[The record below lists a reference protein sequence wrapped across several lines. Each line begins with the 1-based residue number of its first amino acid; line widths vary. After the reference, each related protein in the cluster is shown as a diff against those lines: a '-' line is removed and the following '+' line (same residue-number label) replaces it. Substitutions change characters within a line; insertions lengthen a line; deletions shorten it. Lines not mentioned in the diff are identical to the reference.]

1 MARFMTDK
9 YGVLEMNRAEYLKTG
24 MIVSQSPLSAEF
36 TEAAPCEN
44 GMWVDANKANGEVR
58 LISADTQIYGIV
70 YTAEKDFTGW
80 RPALKWHAQVG
91 KKDGKD
97 GDYPRVGIL
106 NVGDTFTT
114 NTFNYDFA
122 SETVAEQWQELK
134 DAFDDGKNP
143 LYVVPTLEGDNATIK
158 GAPTVTATKPGEG
171 PYAQV
176 VKLYT
181 VPAGTPGIKYVMQR
195 V

>member
-1 MARFMTDK
+1 MARFTIDK
-9 YGVLEMNRAEYLKTG
+9 YGVLEMQRAEYLKTG
-24 MIVSQSPLSAEF
+24 MIVSQSPLSEEF

-44 GMWVDANKANGEVR
+44 GMWVDANKANGAIK
-58 LISADTQIYGIV
+58 LISDETEIFGIV
-70 YTAEKDFTGW
+70 YTTEKDFTGW
-80 RPALKWHAQVG
+80 RPALKHFCQVG
-91 KKDGKD
+91 

-114 NTFNYDFA
+114 NTFSYEFEA
-122 SETVAEQWQELK
+122 TETLAQWQELK
-134 DAFDDGKNP
+134 DAFAAGP
-143 LYVVPTLEGDNATIK
+143 LYVKPVVGE
-158 GAPTVTATKPGEG
+158 GAPMVTAEKPAEG

>member
-1 MARFMTDK
+1 MARFMIDK
-9 YGVLEMNRAEYLKTG
+9 YGVLEMQRAEYLKTG
-24 MIVSQSPLSAEF
+24 MIVSQSPLSDEF

-44 GMWVDANKANGEVR
+44 GMWVDANKANGEIK
-58 LISADTQIYGIV
+58 LISDNTEFIGIV

-80 RPALKWHAQVG
+80 RPALKHFYQVAG
-91 KKDGKD
+91 E
-97 GDYPRVGIL
+97 YPRVGIL

-114 NTFNYDFA
+114 NTFSYEFT

-134 DAFDDGKNP
+134 DAFEAGA
-143 LYVVPTLEGDNATIK
+143 LYVVPTIGE
-158 GAPTVTATKPGEG
+158 GAPTVTAEKPAEG

>member
-1 MARFMTDK
+1 MARFMIDK
-9 YGVLEMNRAEYLKTG
+9 YGVLEMQRAEYLKTG
-24 MIVSQSPLSAEF
+24 MIVSQSPLSDEF
-36 TEAAPCEN
+36 TEKAPCEN
-44 GMWVDANKANGEVR
+44 GMWVDANKANGAVK
-58 LISADTQIYGIV
+58 LISDETEIFGIV
-70 YTAEKDFTGW
+70 YTTEKDFTGW
-80 RPALKWHAQVG
+80 RPALKHFCQVG
-91 KKDGKD
+91 

-114 NTFNYDFA
+114 NTFSYDFA
-122 SETVAEQWQELK
+122 AETVAEQWQELK
-134 DAFDDGKNP
+134 DAFAAGP
-143 LYVVPTLEGDNATIK
+143 LYVKPVVGE
-158 GAPTVTATKPGEG
+158 GAPMVTAEKPAEG

>member
-1 MARFMTDK
+1 MARFMIDK
-9 YGVLEMNRAEYLKTG
+9 YCDLEMQRAEYLKTG
-24 MIVSQSPLSAEF
+24 MIVSQSPLSKEF

-44 GMWVDANKANGEVR
+44 GMWVDANKANGEIKLV
-58 LISADTQIYGIV
+58 SADTQIYGIV
-70 YTAEKDFTGW
+70 YTAEKDFTGL
-80 RPALKWHAQVG
+80 RPPLKYFCQVAG
-91 KKDGKD
+91 E
-97 GDYPRVGIL
+97 YPRVGIL

-134 DAFDDGKNP
+134 DAFAAGP
-143 LYVVPTLEGDNATIK
+143 LYVKPVVGE
-158 GAPTVTATKPGEG
+158 GAPMVTAEKPAEG

>member
-1 MARFMTDK
+1 MARFMIDK
-9 YGVLEMNRAEYLKTG
+9 YGVLEMQRAEYLKTG
-24 MIVSQSPLSAEF
+24 MIVSQSPLSDEF
-36 TEAAPCEN
+36 TEKAPCEN
-44 GMWVDANKANGEVR
+44 GMWVDANKANGAVK
-58 LISADTQIYGIV
+58 LISDETEIFGIV
-70 YTAEKDFTGW
+70 YTTEKDFTGW
-80 RPALKWHAQVG
+80 RPALKHFCQVG
-91 KKDGKD
+91 

-114 NTFNYDFA
+114 NTFNCEYEGDTA
-122 SETVAEQWQELK
+122 AQWAALQEAW
-134 DAFDDGKNP
+134 DNGKNP
-143 LYVVPTLEGDNATIK
+143 LYLIPTVEGDDATVK
-158 GAPTVTATKPGEG
+158 GAPTVTAEKPAKG

>member
-1 MARFMTDK
+1 MARFMIDK
-9 YGVLEMNRAEYLKTG
+9 YGVLEMQRAEYLKTG
-24 MIVSQSPLSAEF
+24 MIVSQSPLSKEF

-44 GMWVDANKANGEVR
+44 GMWVDANKANGEIK
-58 LISADTQIYGIV
+58 LISAGTQIYGIV
-70 YTAEKDFTGW
+70 YTTEKDFTGL
-80 RPALKWHAQVG
+80 RPALKWHSQVAG
-91 KKDGKD
+91 E
-97 GDYPRVGIL
+97 YPRVGIL

-114 NTFNYDFA
+114 NTFSYEFEA
-122 SETVAEQWQELK
+122 TETLAQWQELK
-134 DAFDDGKNP
+134 DAFAAGP
-143 LYVVPTLEGDNATIK
+143 LYVKPVVGE
-158 GAPTVTATKPGEG
+158 GAPMVTAEKPAEG

>member
-1 MARFMTDK
+1 MARFMIDK
-9 YGVLEMNRAEYLKTG
+9 YGVLEMQRAEYLKTG
-24 MIVSQSPLSAEF
+24 MIVSQSPLSDEF
-36 TEAAPCEN
+36 TEKAPCEN
-44 GMWVDANKANGEVR
+44 GMWVDANKAHGAVQ
-58 LISADTQIYGIV
+58 LISDETEIFGIV
-70 YTAEKDFTGW
+70 YTTEKDFTGW
-80 RPALKWHAQVG
+80 RPALKHFCQVG
-91 KKDGKD
+91 

-114 NTFNYDFA
+114 NTFSYDFA
-122 SETVAEQWQELK
+122 AETVAEQWQELK
-134 DAFDDGKNP
+134 DAFEAGP
-143 LYVVPTLEGDNATIK
+143 LYVKPVVGE
-158 GAPTVTATKPGEG
+158 GAPMVTAEKPAEG

>member
-1 MARFMTDK
+1 MARFTIDK
-9 YGVLEMNRAEYLKTG
+9 YGVLEMQRAEYLKTG
-24 MIVSQSPLSAEF
+24 MIVSQSPLSDEF
-36 TEAAPCEN
+36 TEKAPCEN
-44 GMWVDANKANGEVR
+44 GMWVDANKANGAIK
-58 LISADTQIYGIV
+58 LISDETEIFGIV

-80 RPALKWHAQVG
+80 RPALKHFCQVG
-91 KKDGKD
+91 

-114 NTFNYDFA
+114 NTFSYDFA
-122 SETVAEQWQELK
+122 AETVAEQWQELK
-134 DAFDDGKNP
+134 DAFEAGP
-143 LYVVPTLEGDNATIK
+143 LYVKPVVGE
-158 GAPTVTATKPGEG
+158 GAPMVTAEKPAEG

>member
-1 MARFMTDK
+1 MARFMIDK
-9 YGVLEMNRAEYLKTG
+9 YGVLEMQRAEYLKTG
-24 MIVSQSPLSAEF
+24 MIVYQSPLIKEF

-44 GMWVDANKANGEVR
+44 GMWVDANKANGEIKLV
-58 LISADTQIYGIV
+58 SADTQIYGIV
-70 YTAEKDFTGW
+70 YTAEKDFTGL
-80 RPALKWHAQVG
+80 RPPLKYFCQVAG
-91 KKDGKD
+91 E
-97 GDYPRVGIL
+97 YPRVGIL

-134 DAFDDGKNP
+134 EAFEAGP
-143 LYVVPTLEGDNATIK
+143 LYVKPVVGE
-158 GAPTVTATKPGEG
+158 GAPMVTAEKPAEG

>member
-1 MARFMTDK
+1 MARIMIDK
-9 YGVLEMNRAEYLKTG
+9 YGVLEMQRAEYLKTG
-24 MIVSQSPLSAEF
+24 MIVSQSPLSKEF

-44 GMWVDANKANGEVR
+44 GMWVDANKANGEIKLV
-58 LISADTQIYGIV
+58 SADTQIYGIV
-70 YTAEKDFTGW
+70 YTTEKDYTGL
-80 RPALKWHAQVG
+80 RPALKDFRQVAG
-91 KKDGKD
+91 E
-97 GDYPRVGIL
+97 YPRVGIL

-114 NTFNYDFA
+114 NTFSYDFD

-134 DAFDDGKNP
+134 EAFEAGP
-143 LYVVPTLEGDNATIK
+143 LYVKPVVGE
-158 GAPTVTATKPGEG
+158 GAPMVTAEKPAEG

>member
-1 MARFMTDK
+1 MARFMIDK

-24 MIVSQSPLSAEF
+24 MIVSQSPLSDEF
-36 TEAAPCEN
+36 TEEKPCEN
-44 GMWVDANKANGEVR
+44 GMWVDANKANGEVK
-58 LISADTQIYGIV
+58 LVSADTKIYGIV

-80 RPALKWHAQVG
+80 RPALKWHSQKA
-91 KKDGKD
+91 

-114 NTFNYDFA
+114 NTFNYEFTTN
-122 SETVAEQWQELK
+122 TVAEQRDELK
-134 DAFDDGKNP
+134 AALEAGP
-143 LYVVPTLEGDNATIK
+143 LYVIPTVGE
-158 GAPTVTATKPGEG
+158 GAPTVTAELPANG

-176 VKLYT
+176 MKLYT

>member
-1 MARFMTDK
+1 MARFKIDK
-9 YGVLEMNRAEYLKTG
+9 YGVLEMQRAEYLKTG

-58 LISADTQIYGIV
+58 LVSDATKMYGIV
-70 YTAEKDFTGW
+70 YTTEKDYTGW
-80 RPALKWHAQVG
+80 RPALKHHRQVAG
-91 KKDGKD
+91 E
-97 GDYPRVGIL
+97 YPRVGL
-106 NVGDTFTT
+106 LKVGDTFTT
-114 NTFNYDFA
+114 NTFNYEFTT
-122 SETVAEQWQELK
+122 ETTAEQWQELK
-134 DAFDDGKNP
+134 DAFAEGENP
-143 LYVVPTLEGDNATIK
+143 LYVIPTVGE
-158 GAPTVTATKPGEG
+158 GAPTVTATEPAEG

-181 VPAGTPGIKYVMQR
+181 VPAGTPGIKYVMVR

>member
-1 MARFMTDK
+1 MARFMIDK
-9 YGVLEMNRAEYLKTG
+9 YGVLEMQRAEYLKTG
-24 MIVSQSPLSAEF
+24 MIVSQSPLSDEF

-44 GMWVDANKANGEVR
+44 GMWVDANKANGEIK
-58 LISADTQIYGIV
+58 LISADTEFIGIV

-80 RPALKWHAQVG
+80 RPALKHFYQVAG
-91 KKDGKD
+91 E
-97 GDYPRVGIL
+97 YPRVGIL

-114 NTFNYDFA
+114 NTFSYEFT

-134 DAFDDGKNP
+134 DAFEAGA
-143 LYVVPTLEGDNATIK
+143 LYVVPTIGE
-158 GAPTVTATKPGEG
+158 GAPTVTAEKPAEG

>member
-1 MARFMTDK
+1 MARFMIDK
-9 YGVLEMNRAEYLKTG
+9 HGVLEMNRAEYLKTG
-24 MIVSQSPLSAEF
+24 MIVSQSRLSEEF
-36 TEAAPCEN
+36 TEKAPCEN
-44 GMWVDANKANGEVR
+44 GMWVDASKANLKDGESEIR
-58 LISADTQIYGIV
+58 LISDETEIFGIV

-80 RPALKWHAQVG
+80 KPALKHFAQVAG
-91 KKDGKD
+91 E
-97 GDYPRVGIL
+97 YPRVGIL

-114 NTFNYDFA
+114 NTFNYEFS
-122 SETVAEQWQELK
+122 SETLAEQWAELK
-134 DAFDDGKNP
+134 EAFAEGP
-143 LYVVPTLEGDNATIK
+143 LYVIPTKEEKASATIN
-158 GAPTVTATKPGEG
+158 GAPTVTGEKPAEG

>member
-1 MARFMTDK
+1 MARFMIDK
-9 YGVLEMNRAEYLKTG
+9 YGVLEMQRAEYLKTG
-24 MIVSQSPLSAEF
+24 MIVSQSPLSDEF

-44 GMWVDANKANGEVR
+44 GMWVDANKANGEIK
-58 LISADTQIYGIV
+58 LISDNTEFIGIV

-80 RPALKWHAQVG
+80 RPALKHFYQVAG
-91 KKDGKD
+91 E
-97 GDYPRVGIL
+97 YPRVGIL
-106 NVGDTFTT
+106 NVGDAFTT
-114 NTFNYDFA
+114 NTFSYEFT

-134 DAFDDGKNP
+134 DAFEAGA
-143 LYVVPTLEGDNATIK
+143 LYVVPTIGE
-158 GAPTVTATKPGEG
+158 GAPTVTAEKPAEG

>member
-1 MARFMTDK
+1 MARFMIDK
-9 YGVLEMNRAEYLKTG
+9 YGVLEMQRAEYLKTG
-24 MIVSQSPLSAEF
+24 MIVSQSPLSKEF

-44 GMWVDANKANGEVR
+44 GMWVDANKANGEIKLV
-58 LISADTQIYGIV
+58 SADTQIYGIV
-70 YTAEKDFTGW
+70 YTAEKDFTGL
-80 RPALKWHAQVG
+80 RPPLKYFCQVAG
-91 KKDGKD
+91 E
-97 GDYPRVGIL
+97 YPRVGIL

-114 NTFNYDFA
+114 NTFSYDFD

-134 DAFDDGKNP
+134 DAFAAGP
-143 LYVVPTLEGDNATIK
+143 LYVKPVVGE
-158 GAPTVTATKPGEG
+158 GAPMVTAERPAEG

-181 VPAGTPGIKYVMQR
+181 DPAGTPGIKYVMQR

>member
-1 MARFMTDK
+1 MARFMIDK
-9 YGVLEMNRAEYLKTG
+9 YGVLEMQRAEYLKTG
-24 MIVSQSPLSAEF
+24 MIVSQSPLSDEF
-36 TEAAPCEN
+36 TEAKPCEN
-44 GMWVDANKANGEVR
+44 GMWVDANKANGAVK
-58 LISADTQIYGIV
+58 LISDETEIFGIV
-70 YTAEKDFTGW
+70 YTAEKDFTGL
-80 RPALKWHAQVG
+80 RPPLKYFCQVE
-91 KKDGKD
+91 

-114 NTFNYDFA
+114 NTFSYDFA
-122 SETVAEQWQELK
+122 AETVAEQWQELK
-134 DAFDDGKNP
+134 DAFEAGP
-143 LYVVPTLEGDNATIK
+143 LYVKPVVGE
-158 GAPTVTATKPGEG
+158 GAPMVTAEKPAEG

>member
-1 MARFMTDK
+1 MARFMIDK

-24 MIVSQSPLSAEF
+24 MIVSQSPLSKEF

-44 GMWVDANKANGEVR
+44 GMWVDANKANGEVK
-58 LISADTQIYGIV
+58 LISADTQIFGIV
-70 YTAEKDFTGW
+70 YTTEKDFTGW
-80 RPALKWHAQVG
+80 RPALKWHSQVE
-91 KKDGKD
+91 

-114 NTFNYDFA
+114 NTFSYDFA
-122 SETVAEQWQELK
+122 AETVAEQWQELK
-134 DAFDDGKNP
+134 DAFAAGP
-143 LYVVPTLEGDNATIK
+143 LYVKPVVGE
-158 GAPTVTATKPGEG
+158 GAPMVTAEKPAEG

>member
-1 MARFMTDK
+1 MARFMIDK
-9 YGVLEMNRAEYLKTG
+9 YGVLEMQRAEYLKTG
-24 MIVSQSPLSAEF
+24 MIVSQSPLSKEF

-44 GMWVDANKANGEVR
+44 GMWVDANKANGEIKLV
-58 LISADTQIYGIV
+58 SADTQIYGIV
-70 YTAEKDFTGW
+70 YTAEKDFTGL
-80 RPALKWHAQVG
+80 RPPLKYFCQVAG
-91 KKDGKD
+91 E
-97 GDYPRVGIL
+97 YPRVGIL

-114 NTFNYDFA
+114 NTFSYDFD

-134 DAFDDGKNP
+134 DAFEAAP
-143 LYVVPTLEGDNATIK
+143 LYVIPVVGE
-158 GAPTVTATKPGEG
+158 GAPMVTAEKPAEG

>member
-1 MARFMTDK
+1 MARFMIDK
-9 YGVLEMNRAEYLKTG
+9 YGVLEMNRAEYLKQG
-24 MIVSQSPLSAEF
+24 MIVSQSPLSEEF

-44 GMWVDANKANGEVR
+44 GMWVDANKANGEIK

-70 YTAEKDFTGW
+70 YTTEKDFTGW
-80 RPALKWHAQVG
+80 RPALKHFCQVG
-91 KKDGKD
+91 

-114 NTFNYDFA
+114 NTFSYDFA
-122 SETVAEQWQELK
+122 AKTVAEQWQELK
-134 DAFDDGKNP
+134 EAFEAGP
-143 LYVVPTLEGDNATIK
+143 LYVKPVVGE
-158 GAPTVTATKPGEG
+158 GAPMVTAEKPAAG

>member
-1 MARFMTDK
+1 MARFMIDK
-9 YGVLEMNRAEYLKTG
+9 YGVLEMQRAEYLKQG
-24 MIVSQSPLSAEF
+24 LIVSQSPLSAEF

-44 GMWVDANKANGEVR
+44 GMWVDANKANGEIK
-58 LISADTQIYGIV
+58 LISADTEIFGIV
-70 YTAEKDFTGW
+70 YTTEKDFTGW
-80 RPALKWHAQVG
+80 RPALKWHYQVG
-91 KKDGKD
+91 DKLHP
-97 GDYPRVGIL
+97 DYPRVGIL

-114 NTFNYDFA
+114 NTFSYDFA
-122 SETVAEQWQELK
+122 AETDVEQWQELK
-134 DAFDDGKNP
+134 DAFAAGP
-143 LYVVPTLEGDNATIK
+143 LYVVPTLGE
-158 GAPTVTATKPGEG
+158 GAPTVTATKPAKG